1 MSLKLEDVKGLGKKT
16 ETLKEA
22 GIDTVE
28 KLASANVEDLLE
40 LKGIGEA
47 SAKKYINNAK
57 ELVEGK
63 TTEKVAEDE
72 TTEKVAEDEEVIEDD
87 EEAKKIQEE
96 LKKLEEKKKSLE
108 GKQVEEGSFVLINIT
123 AKTQK
128 GKIFQVSSV
137 DDAKK
142 AGLYDEQKE
151 KQGYF
156 APEFVIVGKTG
167 FLNEGLT
174 EFIKGMNYL
183 EKKSVR
189 IPPTKAFGKRE
200 PQKIERISIAKFRKL
215 NEGKNPEIGQD
226 FTKKDGQRGVVSNIM
241 QGRVIVDYN
250 HPLAGQSVDYNLEV
264 IDKIESFND
273 KIEYFML
280 NKGIPKDSIS
290 DFKLNYNKDDK
301 SLEFTVPKMFLFQ
314 NLTYVKFGLAMDLQT
329 HLADEIS
336 DVKFIEI
343 FEKMPIPA
351 TPSESVQKKVEEFNK
366 EQETVKTED
375 QDKEAS
381 VEEK

>member
-1 MSLKLEDVKGLGKKT
+1 MSLKLEDVKGLGKKI

-28 KLASANVEDLLE
+28 KLASANIEDLLE

-47 SAKKYINNAK
+47 SAKKYISNAK
-57 ELVEGK
+57 EIVEVK
-63 TTEKVAEDE
+63 TTEKVTKDE
-72 TTEKVAEDEEVIEDD
+72 ESEESSAEDEENK
-87 EEAKKIQEE
+87 EEANKIQEE
-96 LKKLEEKKKSLE
+96 LKKLEEKKKSLQ
-108 GKQVEEGSFVLINIT
+108 GKQVDEGEFVLINIT

-137 DDAKK
+137 EDAKK

-156 APEFVIVGKTG
+156 APEFVIVGKPG

-174 EFIKGMNYL
+174 EFIKGMNYF

-200 PQKIERISIAKFRKL
+200 PQKIERIAIAKFRKL

-226 FTKKDGQRGVVSNIM
+226 YTKKDGQRGVVSNIM

-250 HPLAGQSVDYNLEV
+250 HPLAGQSVDYNLEI

-280 NKGIPKDSIS
+280 NKGIPKESIS

-329 HLADEIS
+329 HLAEEIN
-336 DVKFIEI
+336 DVKFIET
-343 FEKMPIPA
+343 FEKMPIPEP
-351 TPSESVQKKVEEFNK
+351 TSESVMKKIEEFNK
-366 EQETVKTED
+366 QKEAEPPEEQE
-375 QDKEAS
+375 KETS
-381 VEEK
+381 KKE

>member
-1 MSLKLEDVKGLGKKT
+1 MSLKLEDVKGIGKKIDN
-16 ETLKEA
+16 LKES

-28 KLASANVEDLLE
+28 KLANAEVDKLLE
-40 LKGIGEA
+40 IKGIGKA
-47 SAKKYINNAK
+47 SAQKFIDNAK
-57 ELVEGK
+57 ELLEGK
-63 TTEKVAEDE
+63 TTEEIPE
-72 TTEKVAEDEEVIEDD
+72 EKDLPEEDD

-96 LKKLEEKKKSLE
+96 LKKLEEKKKSLQ
-108 GKQVEEGSFVLINIT
+108 GKQVEEGDFILINLT

-137 DDAKK
+137 EDAKK
-142 AGLYDEQKE
+142 AGIYDEQKE

-156 APEFVIVGKTG
+156 APEFIIVGKPG

-174 EFIKGMNYL
+174 ETIKEMKYF

-200 PQKIERISIAKFRKL
+200 PQKIERIAIAKFRRL

-226 FTKKDGQRGVVSNIM
+226 YTKKDGQRGVVSNIV

-250 HPLAGQSVDYNLEV
+250 HPLAGQNIDYNLEIV
-264 IDKIESFND
+264 DNIDSFEE

-280 NKGIPKDSIS
+280 NKGIPKESIS

-329 HLADEIS
+329 HLADEIN

-343 FEKMPIPA
+343 FEKMPVPEP
-351 TPSESVQKKVEEFNK
+351 TSESVMKKIEEFNK
-366 EQETVKTED
+366 QKEAEQPDEEG
-375 QDKEAS
+375 KEAS
-381 VEEK
+381 KEEN

>member
-1 MSLKLEDVKGLGKKT
+1 MSLKLEDVKGLGKKI

-22 GIDTVE
+22 GIDSVE
-28 KLASANVEDLLE
+28 KLASASVEDLLK
-40 LKGIGEA
+40 LKGIGET
-47 SAKKYINNAK
+47 SAKKYIDNAK

-63 TTEKVAEDE
+63 TTEKVTEDE
-72 TTEKVAEDEEVIEDD
+72 DDKDSSAEDEEDK
-87 EEAKKIQEE
+87 EEAKKIEEE
-96 LKKLEEKKKSLE
+96 LKKLEEKKKSLQGKKVDE
-108 GKQVEEGSFVLINIT
+108 GEFVLINIT

-137 DDAKK
+137 EDAKK

-151 KQGYF
+151 KQGFF
-156 APEFVIVGKTG
+156 APEFVIVGKPG

-174 EFIKGMNYL
+174 DFIKAMNYF

-200 PQKIERISIAKFRKL
+200 PQKIERIAIAKFRKL
-215 NEGKNPEIGQD
+215 NEGKNPERGQE
-226 FTKKDGQRGVVSNIM
+226 FTKKDGQRGVVSNIT

-250 HPLAGQSVDYNLEV
+250 HPLAGQSVDYNLEI

-280 NKGIPKDSIS
+280 NKGIPKESIS

-343 FEKMPIPA
+343 HEKMPVPEP
-351 TPSESVQKKVEEFNK
+351 TSESVMKKIEEFNK
-366 EQETVKTED
+366 QKEAEQPDEEG
-375 QDKEAS
+375 KEAS
-381 VEEK
+381 EEEK

>member
-1 MSLKLEDVKGLGKKT
+1 MSLKLEDVKGLGKKI
-16 ETLKEA
+16 EALKEA

-28 KLASANVEDLLE
+28 KLANANVEDLLE
-40 LKGIGEA
+40 LKGVGEA

-57 ELVEGK
+57 ELLEGK
-63 TTEKVAEDE
+63 IPEKVAEKE
-72 TTEKVAEDEEVIEDD
+72 EIEVPSAEKEEDD

-96 LKKLEEKKKSLE
+96 LKRLEEKKKSLE
-108 GKQVEEGSFVLINIT
+108 GKKVEEGDFVLINIT

-137 DDAKK
+137 EDAKK

-156 APEFVIVGKTG
+156 APEFVIAGKPG

-174 EFIKGMNYL
+174 ETIKGMKYF

-189 IPPTKAFGKRE
+189 IPPTKAFGKRD
-200 PQKIERISIAKFRKL
+200 PQKIERIAIAKFRKL

-250 HPLAGQSVDYNLEV
+250 HPLAGQNVDYNLEV
-264 IDKIESFND
+264 IDKIDSLNAYIMDSEVPFQQGLLLIYDHGETTFN
-273 KIEYFML
+273 
-280 NKGIPKDSIS
+280 
-290 DFKLNYNKDDK
+290 KLDLIWDDIK
-301 SLEFTVPKMFLFQ
+301 K
-314 NLTYVKFGLAMDLQT
+314 
-329 HLADEIS
+329 
-336 DVKFIEI
+336 
-343 FEKMPIPA
+343 
-351 TPSESVQKKVEEFNK
+351 KKVKLHYLFN
-366 EQETVKTED
+366 
-375 QDKEAS
+375 
-381 VEEK
+381 